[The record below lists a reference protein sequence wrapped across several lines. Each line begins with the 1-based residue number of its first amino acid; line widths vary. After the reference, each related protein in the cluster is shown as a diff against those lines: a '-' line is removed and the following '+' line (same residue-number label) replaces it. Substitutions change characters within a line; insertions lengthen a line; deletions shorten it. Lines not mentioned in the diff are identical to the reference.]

1 LFYAKGDSLN
11 SQTIQ
16 SLWQTTR
23 PPFLLLT
30 PICVLLGMSLHL
42 DVANW
47 FTQTIPLLILIGA
60 LAAHISVNSLNEY
73 FDFSSGLDLKTTR
86 TPFSGGSGAL
96 PNNPSAH
103 GAALVLGI
111 VSLTLCILI
120 GLYFIYLKGSL
131 ILPIGVVGVAIV
143 ILYTKWINRLPW
155 ICLISPGLGF
165 GTLMVIGTYLVL
177 SGEYSTQ
184 VWLVSLAPFFLIN
197 NLLLL
202 NQYPDIQADRQVGRR
217 TFPIV
222 YGVNA
227 SNFIYALFAAL
238 AYLSI
243 VYCIVQQYLPVLAF
257 IALLPA
263 LFSLASLKGAIK
275 LKKNIAQQP
284 QHLAFNVMAA
294 LLTPALLA
302 VSIVLGD

>member
-1 LFYAKGDSLN
+1 MFYANGDSLN
-11 SQTIQ
+11 SQTIK

-42 DVANW
+42 DAANW

-60 LAAHISVNSLNEY
+60 LAAHVSVNALNEY

-103 GAALVLGI
+103 GAALILGI
-111 VSLTLCILI
+111 ASLALCILI
-120 GLYFIYLKGSL
+120 GFYFIYLKGSL
-131 ILPIGVVGVAIV
+131 ILPIGVLGVAIV

-155 ICLISPGLGF
+155 VCLISPGLGF
-165 GTLMVIGTYLVL
+165 GTFMVMGTYLVL

-202 NQYPDIQADRQVGRR
+202 NQYPDINADRQVGRR

-238 AYLSI
+238 AYLFI

-263 LFSLASLKGAIK
+263 LLSLASLKGAIK

-284 QHLAFNVMAA
+284 QYLAFNVMAA
-294 LLTPALLA
+294 LLTPTLLV
-302 VSIVLGD
+302 VSIVFGA

>member
-1 LFYAKGDSLN
+1 MFYAKGVSLN

-60 LAAHISVNSLNEY
+60 LAAHISVNALNEY
-73 FDFSSGLDLKTTR
+73 FDFSSGLDLQTTR

-103 GAALVLGI
+103 GAALILGI
-111 VSLTLCILI
+111 ASLTLCILI

-131 ILPIGVVGVAIV
+131 ILPIGVFGVGIV

-165 GTLMVIGTYLVL
+165 GTFMVIGTYLVL

-202 NQYPDIQADRQVGRR
+202 NQYPDIHADRQVGRR

-227 SNFIYALFAAL
+227 SNLIYALFAIF

-243 VYCIVQQYLPVLAF
+243 VYCIIQQYLPVLAF

-263 LFSLASLKGAIK
+263 LLSFASLRGAIK
-275 LKKNIAQQP
+275 FKKNIAQQP
-284 QHLAFNVMAA
+284 QYLAFNVMAA
-294 LLTPALLA
+294 LLTPSLLI
-302 VSIVLGD
+302 VSIVWGA